1 MEFDNFRV
9 SFTSFTCKA
18 TVIIFFFFKIKQV
31 TTTPSIFY
39 NYFMFVG
46 HEIIQLNVNFNLTR
60 RQREKGESEKMQY
73 NNLMLY

>member
-1 MEFDNFRV
+1 
-9 SFTSFTCKA
+9 
-18 TVIIFFFFKIKQV
+18 
-31 TTTPSIFY
+31 
-39 NYFMFVG
+39 MFVG